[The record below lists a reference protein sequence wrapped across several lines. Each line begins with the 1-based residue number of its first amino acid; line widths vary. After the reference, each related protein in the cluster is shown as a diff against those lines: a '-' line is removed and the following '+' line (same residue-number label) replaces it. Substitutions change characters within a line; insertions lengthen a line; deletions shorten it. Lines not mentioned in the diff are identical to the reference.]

1 MVFGLSYLGQ
11 DVSSTCLSRKPNSIA
26 EQRYEHGE
34 IRFGWLS
41 QRDSA
46 ERKGRDGEKAGLK
59 FNMRNFRA
67 PAVVADLPTE
77 RDKNP
82 ESSDAKLLDFLDI
95 VRNQL
100 DELTKQKEQS
110 EKKAAD
116 YFDKLQRLQA
126 DMENLQKITK
136 RQVETV
142 TKQASE
148 GLLIK
153 LLPILDALQQATNI
167 AHSDNQLPKGEMA
180 VGLKMLLKQ
189 LIDVL
194 RTEGLEEIPAVG
206 HQFDPTKHEVVSFV
220 EKDDISENTIMEE
233 IRKGYLLN
241 GKVIRTS
248 LVVVSKPTAPKEKT
262 IERAGEK

>member
-1 MVFGLSYLGQ
+1 
-11 DVSSTCLSRKPNSIA
+11 
-26 EQRYEHGE
+26 
-34 IRFGWLS
+34 
-41 QRDSA
+41 
-46 ERKGRDGEKAGLK
+46 
-59 FNMRNFRA
+59 
-67 PAVVADLPTE
+67 VVADLPTG
-77 RDKNP
+77 RDKNT
-82 ESSDAKLLDFLDI
+82 EGSEAKLLDFLDI
-95 VRNQL
+95 VRNHL
-100 DELTKQKEQS
+100 EELAKQKEQS

-116 YFDKLQRLQA
+116 YLDKLQRLQA
-126 DMENLQKITK
+126 DMENLQKITR

-142 TKQASE
+142 IKQASE

-180 VGLKMLLKQ
+180 AGLKMLLKQ

-194 RTEGLEEIPAVG
+194 GTEGLEEIPAVG

-262 IERAGEK
+262 IKGPGEK

>member
-1 MVFGLSYLGQ
+1 M
-11 DVSSTCLSRKPNSIA
+11 
-26 EQRYEHGE
+26 
-34 IRFGWLS
+34 
-41 QRDSA
+41 
-46 ERKGRDGEKAGLK
+46 
-59 FNMRNFRA
+59 
-67 PAVVADLPTE
+67 VADLPTG
-77 RDKNP
+77 RDKNT
-82 ESSDAKLLDFLDI
+82 EGSEAKLLDFLDI
-95 VRNQL
+95 VRNHL
-100 DELTKQKEQS
+100 EELAKQKEQS

-116 YFDKLQRLQA
+116 YLDKLQRLQA
-126 DMENLQKITK
+126 DMENLQKITR

-142 TKQASE
+142 IKQASE

-167 AHSDNQLPKGEMA
+167 AHSDNQLPKEEMA
-180 VGLKMLLKQ
+180 VGLKMLLRQ

-194 RTEGLEEIPAVG
+194 RTEGLEEIPAVD

-248 LVVVSKPTAPKEKT
+248 LVVVSKPAAPKEKT
-262 IERAGEK
+262 IERPGER